1 MRVIIRHSAKYSSTQ
16 PCATE
21 CWNKGME
28 IKQMANKPTRK
39 FRLYGIEIAVWEGKT
54 GPAYKF
60 NRSYKDKDG
69 QWHTTEYLGYR
80 DLMTLHVLIARILMQ
95 PEAEEAKT
103 AEAKKYTDP
112 ADVEYPA
119 DYEQVPF

>member
-1 MRVIIRHSAKYSSTQ
+1 
-16 PCATE
+16 
-21 CWNKGME
+21 
-28 IKQMANKPTRK
+28 MANKPTRK

-80 DLMTLHVLIARILMQ
+80 DLMTLYVLIARILMQ
-95 PEAEEAKT
+95 PEAEEAKP

-119 DYEQVPF
+119 YDDDPF

>member
-1 MRVIIRHSAKYSSTQ
+1 
-16 PCATE
+16 
-21 CWNKGME
+21 
-28 IKQMANKPTRK
+28 MANKPTRK

-80 DLMTLHVLIARILMQ
+80 DLMALYVLIGRILSQ
-95 PEAEEAKT
+95 PEEPTKPAEVQEYAS
-103 AEAKKYTDP
+103 DP
-112 ADVEYPA
+112 GYPA
-119 DYEQVPF
+119 DYDSLPY